1 MAHTP
6 GPWTIDYRPG
16 KVLTGDEAEIAE
28 MQDCE
33 PYGLAKITVYQ
44 TGHKRS
50 WQSPMQFECVW
61 DDRDGGTETHL
72 DNARLIAAA
81 PDLLE
86 ALESTITNDH
96 YNECLAGQR
105 GYGMCSPVCMKI
117 KAAIARAQGKEQ

>member
-6 GPWTIDYRPG
+6 GPWYSWLPRDCDGGCRTIRTEKGRAHGTYYG
-16 KVLTGDEAEIAE
+16 TELASTH
-28 MQDCE
+28 
-33 PYGLAKITVYQ
+33 GLANDEEDKA
-44 TGHKRS
+44 
-50 WQSPMQFECVW
+50 
-61 DDRDGGTETHL
+61 
-72 DNARLIAAA
+72 NARLIAAA

-117 KAAIARAQGKEQ
+117 KAALARAQGKEQ